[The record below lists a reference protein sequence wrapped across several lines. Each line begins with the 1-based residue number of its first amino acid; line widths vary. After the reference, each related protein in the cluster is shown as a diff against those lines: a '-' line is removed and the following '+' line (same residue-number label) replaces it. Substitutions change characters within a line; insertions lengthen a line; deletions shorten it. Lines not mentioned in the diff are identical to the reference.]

1 MKTTD
6 PTGLIR
12 KVLLIASFL
21 ATALLLLL
29 VGILLA
35 VCKHEQIGKQVVA
48 GWDIVTR
55 HWFITSL
62 VVIVPLIVWRALKK
76 DDHHHGH
83 SGGIGSLKG
92 WLVPIGMAFVCYHL
106 GGCLENS
113 SEQAKRR
120 TDLAI
125 EKYAREA
132 TNGAPPTTEW
142 VQMGS
147 WTNVLAPGQFT
158 DVEFF
163 LNSTTSFK
171 QSGAVL
177 LQRGRGR
184 GDRFVSD
191 GSPIVLV
198 RPEDRARFSAGQTAR
213 LYGPHDG
220 TNNVVVVVT
229 RQP

>member
-1 MKTTD
+1 MKTILKTV
-6 PTGLIR
+6 R
-12 KVLLIASFL
+12 WVAFL
-21 ATALLLLL
+21 SLGLL
-29 VGILLA
+29 VLFA
-35 VCKHEQIGKQVVA
+35 
-48 GWDIVTR
+48 
-55 HWFITSL
+55 L
-62 VVIVPLIVWRALKK
+62 VVVGFSVGSNWFTKNWLYLLVALVSGVILWNMLVGKG
-76 DDHHHGH
+76 DHHHGH
-83 SGGIGSLKG
+83 GGGGIGSLKG
-92 WLVPIGMAFVCYHL
+92 WLIPLGVAFAGVCL
-106 GGCLENS
+106 GIKWMVGSDNET
-113 SEQAKRR
+113 RR
-120 TDLAI
+120 VDLAI
-125 EKYAREA
+125 ERYAREA

-147 WTNVLAPGQFT
+147 WTNVLAPGQFA

-213 LYGPHDG
+213 LYGPHGG